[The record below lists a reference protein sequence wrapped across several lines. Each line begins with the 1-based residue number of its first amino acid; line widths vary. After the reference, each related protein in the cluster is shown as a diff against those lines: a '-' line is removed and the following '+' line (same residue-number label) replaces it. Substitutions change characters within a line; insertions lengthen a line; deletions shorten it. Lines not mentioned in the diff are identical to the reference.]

1 MQEQVKDE
9 IQEAV
14 DLKLKGPATLEMEK
28 KVENAS
34 LPNDER
40 FACYIEWKMLRHL
53 LRNPSM
59 DVTWVVTSMSEA
71 SK

>member
-1 MQEQVKDE
+1 
-9 IQEAV
+9 
-14 DLKLKGPATLEMEK
+14 MEK

-34 LPNDER
+34 LPKDER